1 MRAPDGDAQERRQ
14 AQAQRRAEAVGEA
27 GWGAEAQRDGLRYRE
42 RQRWSESGKR
52 ERRHLVVFTL
62 KNKENQPDA

>member
-27 GWGAEAQRDGLRYRE
+27 GWGAEAQKDGLRYRE

-52 ERRHLVVFTL
+52 EASFGGFYFEKQR
-62 KNKENQPDA
+62 EPA